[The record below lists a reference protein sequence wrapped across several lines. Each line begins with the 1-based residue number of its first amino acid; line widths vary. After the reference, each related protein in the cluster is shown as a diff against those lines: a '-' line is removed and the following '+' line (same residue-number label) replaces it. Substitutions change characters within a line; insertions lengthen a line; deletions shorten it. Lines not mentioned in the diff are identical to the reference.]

1 MAEYNQDRFELEI
14 HAKEVQSPERV
25 AKTKV
30 FVRMLKMLNEIDE
43 IINQCCFIVY
53 FSCGYLSPNNSFV
66 SYCPD
71 HHRKCVRN
79 AMKLSLS

>member
-30 FVRMLKMLNEIDE
+30 FVRMLQMLHEVDE
-43 IINQCCFIVY
+43 IMLFCCLF
-53 FSCGYLSPNNSFV
+53 
-66 SYCPD
+66 
-71 HHRKCVRN
+71 
-79 AMKLSLS
+79 